1 MNASLILDGI
11 LLIVLALIVWGY
23 ARRGFM
29 AGLLQFVGN
38 IASLLGALFLS
49 QKVAPLL
56 FEHFLRGS
64 FITRMEETIARD
76 GTVDIASLLEQFAGF
91 LPEQV
96 QQKLVQS
103 AGELLSAASPD
114 LAQNLVT
121 EVVEPL
127 LTPIIAIVVF
137 FVAFALCRFVVGFL
151 VAVLT
156 NFNKIPLVGGVN
168 RLLGV
173 GMGFLAGLVDLYIL
187 LCALWAVMV
196 ITGGNLAFLNEQIL
210 GDSLLYAVFAPLNPF
225 LM

>member
-1 MNASLILDGI
+1 MNNALILDGVLLVI
-11 LLIVLALIVWGY
+11 LAMVVWWY

-29 AGLLQFVGN
+29 AGLMQFVGN

-56 FEHFLRGS
+56 FERFLRGG
-64 FITRMEETIARD
+64 FITRMEEAIARD
-76 GTVDIASLLEQFAGF
+76 GTVDVAALLEQFAGF

-96 QQKLVQS
+96 QQKIIQS
-103 AGELLSAASPD
+103 ADELLSAASPN
-114 LAQNLVT
+114 LAQNLVA

-156 NFNKIPLVGGVN
+156 NMNKIPLVGGVN
-168 RLLGV
+168 RLLGI
-173 GMGFLAGLVDLYIL
+173 GMGLLAGLVDLYIL
-187 LCALWAVMV
+187 LCAVWAVMV
-196 ITGGNLAFLNEQIL
+196 ITGGNLPFLNEQVLAGSRIY
-210 GDSLLYAVFAPLNPF
+210 SVFAPLNPF
-225 LM
+225 LL